1 MTQFL
6 RRYWP
11 WLVVLIAAVAY
22 YPRFIGDPAGMVDYP
37 PAARCLLD
45 NAVLQKCAVPFTY
58 PPFFA
63 LVMIPFAPMPLWLRD
78 LVWYLVTLAAAIGS
92 FALAERIA
100 CRAVAVPLTPRE
112 LGWLRL
118 LALVLSLKV
127 ILAVFET
134 QAYDALVLVFV
145 LLGLAALMAG
155 RELCGGAGLAVG
167 AALKATPL
175 IFLPYLIWKRHFAA
189 AAAFAAVFL
198 IASYL
203 PDMLFTPVGGAH
215 GYFNTWLHEV
225 AGASFGIDPGSAK
238 FVFWRGANVLNHS
251 LRGAVSLNID
261 ETTQHALHHAV
272 LYAVDGAFVVVV
284 ATLIALSPRG
294 KPAIAIDG
302 SLLLISMLMLTPMT
316 SRSHYIM
323 LILPYMTLVALLFR
337 DDRTA
342 KLGRIV
348 LALSFVLITLT
359 SNDVVGRT
367 VTGWA
372 YSHSFLVLGT
382 LVLLIYFAAVVIR
395 RYRDERAG
403 AAKAASPA
411 RPQATSPSG

>member
-1 MTQFL
+1 M
-6 RRYWP
+6 
-11 WLVVLIAAVAY
+11 
-22 YPRFIGDPAGMVDYP
+22 
-37 PAARCLLD
+37 C
-45 NAVLQKCAVPFTY
+45 
-58 PPFFA
+58 
-63 LVMIPFAPMPLWLRD
+63 
-78 LVWYLVTLAAAIGS
+78 
-92 FALAERIA
+92 
-100 CRAVAVPLTPRE
+100 
-112 LGWLRL
+112 
-118 LALVLSLKV
+118 
-127 ILAVFET
+127 
-134 QAYDALVLVFV
+134 
-145 LLGLAALMAG
+145 
-155 RELCGGAGLAVG
+155 
-167 AALKATPL
+167 
-175 IFLPYLIWKRHFAA
+175 
-189 AAAFAAVFL
+189 
-198 IASYL
+198 
-203 PDMLFTPVGGAH
+203 
-215 GYFNTWLHEV
+215 
-225 AGASFGIDPGSAK
+225 
-238 FVFWRGANVLNHS
+238 LNHS